1 MHKSIDKVI
10 DAKSQLHFRFSHS
23 FSPSK
28 LSDLKE
34 GQTDSETESDNEI
47 KFAKERLLS
56 LSPRSF
62 MNSCI
67 LIKDYEE
74 TGTQF
79 ERKIKKM
86 QKNSS
91 SIDLVKI
98 RDSGGQ
104 FLINGQLD
112 G

>member
-1 MHKSIDKVI
+1 M
-10 DAKSQLHFRFSHS
+10 
-23 FSPSK
+23 
-28 LSDLKE
+28 KE

-79 ERKIKKM
+79 ERKIKKAK
-86 QKNSS
+86 KNSRT
-91 SIDLVKI
+91 IDLVKI

-104 FLINGQLD
+104 FLINGQSD